1 MARAMS
7 NGQARRRVVV
17 RGGVQG
23 VNFRDATRR
32 EAQSAGVAGWV
43 TNRDDASVEA
53 VFEGDS
59 DAVER
64 MVDWC
69 RSGPSSADVE
79 DVDATEEE
87 PQGESSFEVR

>member
-1 MARAMS
+1 MS
-7 NGQARRRVVV
+7 NGQTRRRVVV
-17 RGGVQG
+17 SGGVQG
-23 VNFRDATRR
+23 VNFRDAARQ

-43 TNRDDASVEA
+43 TNRDDGSVEA

-59 DAVER
+59 EAVER

-79 DVDATEEE
+79 DVDVTEEE
-87 PQGESSFEVR
+87 PQGDSSFEVR

>member
-1 MARAMS
+1 MS
-7 NGQARRRVVV
+7 NVQTRRRVVV

-23 VNFRDATRR
+23 VNFRDAARQ
-32 EAQSAGVAGWV
+32 EAESAGLAGYV
-43 TNRDDASVEA
+43 TNRDDGSVEA
-53 VFEGDS
+53 IFEGDS

-64 MVDWC
+64 LVDWC

-79 DVDATEEE
+79 DVEATEEE